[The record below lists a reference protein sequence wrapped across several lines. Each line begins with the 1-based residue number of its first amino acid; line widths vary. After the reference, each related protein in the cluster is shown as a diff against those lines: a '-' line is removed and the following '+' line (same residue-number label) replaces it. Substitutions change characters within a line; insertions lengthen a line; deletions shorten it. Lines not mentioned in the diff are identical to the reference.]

1 MKHVTESRH
10 PDSQNLDRLST
21 LEVVRLMNREDGRVV
36 EVVSRALPA
45 IAALVDKVAEQLRQ
59 GGRLF
64 YVGAG
69 TSGRLGV
76 LDASECPP
84 TFGTDPEM
92 VQGVI
97 AGGMEA
103 TWRAVEHAEDDPEAA
118 ASELRGLSLD
128 ERDFVVG
135 ISASG
140 RTPYALGAVRYAK
153 KVGAPSGSICCNAG
167 SALSHEV
174 DFPIVLEVGP
184 EVLTGSTR
192 LKAGTATKMAL
203 NMISTG
209 AMIRL
214 GRVLGNLMVDLRPN
228 SAKLVVRQVSVVA
241 EAAGVSEELAKRCL
255 EEAEGNV
262 RVAAVMAAGSVAREE
277 AEKVLAAHPDLGAA
291 LEKVRSQG

>member
-10 PDSQNLDRLST
+10 PESQNLDQMST
-21 LEVVRLMNREDGRVV
+21 LEVVRLMNGEDARVV
-36 EVVSRALPA
+36 QVVGEALPA
-45 IAALVDKVAEQLRQ
+45 IAALADKVAEQLKK

-92 VQGVI
+92 VQGVL

-128 ERDFVVG
+128 PSDCVVG

-140 RTPYALGAVRYAK
+140 RTPYALGAVRYARSIG
-153 KVGAPSGSICCNAG
+153 VPTGSICCNAG

-174 DFPIVLEVGP
+174 DFPIVLEVGA

-209 AMIRL
+209 AMIRV

-228 SAKLVVRQVSVVA
+228 SAKLVMRQVGIVA
-241 EAAGVSEELAKRCL
+241 EAAGVSEELAARCL
-255 EEAEGNV
+255 EEAEGKV
-262 RVAAVMAAGSVAREE
+262 RVAIVMAAGQVARDRAEE
-277 AEKVLAAHPDLGAA
+277 VLARHPDVKQAV
-291 LEKVRSQG
+291 EKVRSQD

>member
-1 MKHVTESRH
+1 MKTESRH
-10 PDSQNLDRLST
+10 PESHHLDQMST
-21 LEVVRLMNREDGRVV
+21 LDIVRLMNGEDARVV
-36 EVVSRALPA
+36 EVVHDALPA
-45 IAALVDKVAEQLRQ
+45 IAKLVDRVAEQLKK

-103 TWRAVEHAEDDPEAA
+103 TYRAVEHAEDDPEAA
-118 ASELRGLSLD
+118 AKELRGLSLD
-128 ERDFVVG
+128 ARDFVVG

-140 RTPYALGAVRYAK
+140 RTPYPLGAVRYARSIG
-153 KVGAPSGSICCNAG
+153 VPTGSICCNAG
-167 SALSHEV
+167 TALSSEP

-228 SAKLVVRQVSVVA
+228 SAKLVKRQVRNVA
-241 EAAGVSEELAKRCL
+241 EASGVDDALAARCL

-262 RVAAVMAAGSVAREE
+262 RVAIVMAAGQMARDA
-277 AEKVLAAHPDLGAA
+277 AERVLAEHPDLGQAV
-291 LEKVRSQG
+291 EKVRSPES